1 MSPAVIWLHHKF
13 TGKENLFVGGIG
25 SSGNEGDALDVL

>member
-1 MSPAVIWLHHKF
+1 MIWLHHKF
-13 TGKENLFVGGIG
+13 IFFTGKENIFVGGIG